1 MKNKHQ
7 LIAAAFWWICGF
19 VIGMAFVGFA
29 RLAEDIKWLETIF
42 YVLAAVAL
50 AIPVPM
56 SLWAFCYSFW
66 QFYKMGKGDDVE
78 ERKRRIHYTLPLAFP
93 MAAGGFSI
101 LSIVLALVW
110 FYALYKWAR
119 PHYNKAEMKAVLL
132 HRGNVSWGRTLLTWV
147 NVLFFVF
154 ATIIPLIMLALI
166 LWIIDAVTS
175 ASSRGGSSSG
185 SGSGSGSSGDSFRSC
200 SNCAYYSSG
209 SECPYT
215 HSHMDPSDSCSNFK
229 HHMSS

>member
-19 VIGMAFVGFA
+19 VVGMAFVG
-29 RLAEDIKWLETIF
+29 LAHLADSVKWLETIF
-42 YVLAAVAL
+42 YVLAVIAFL
-50 AIPVPM
+50 IPAPM
-56 SLWAFCYSFW
+56 SLWALCYSFW

-93 MAAGGFSI
+93 LAACGFSL
-101 LSIVLALVW
+101 LSIIMALVW
-110 FYALYKWAR
+110 FYAIYKWAR
-119 PHYNKAEMKAVLL
+119 PHYNKAEMKNILL
-132 HRGNVSWGRTLLTWV
+132 HRNGTSWGRCLVTWV

-166 LWIIDAVTS
+166 LCVIGAVTS
-175 ASSRGGSSSG
+175 SGSRRGSSSG
-185 SGSGSGSSGDSFRSC
+185 SDSGSGSSGDSFRCC
-200 SNCAYYSSG
+200 SNCKYYSSG

-215 HSHMDPSDSCSNFK
+215 NLHMDPSDSCSNFQ
-229 HHMSS
+229 HHMS